1 VVVKARGF
9 TGQPGTSVSFL
20 GLSGT
25 VVKTQLVNLVRPFMM
40 YRSTRA
46 LQARGYLD
54 FLARRGP
61 DAMEADTADLWYLYR
76 LVRRKK
82 PKTIVEFGSGCSTVI
97 FAQALFDNAKE
108 SEGQHGFLYSLD
120 AEERWK
126 NVTESSMSEELKD
139 FCEIRQ
145 VPIETLSHKG
155 QIVFRHQN
163 VPQVPI
169 DMIYLDGPPLTP
181 EISVAIDP
189 IDLEGWFQ
197 PGFVMCVDG
206 RKENVQYLSRYL
218 ERAYQVQSNRFLRNT
233 VFYLIE

>member
-1 VVVKARGF
+1 MVVKTRGF

-25 VVKTQLVNLVRPFMM
+25 AVKTQLVNLVRPFMM
-40 YRSTRA
+40 YRSRRA

-61 DAMEADTADLWYLYR
+61 DAMAADTADLWYLYR

-82 PKTIVEFGSGCSTVI
+82 PKTIIELGSGCSTVI
-97 FAQALFDNAKE
+97 FAQALFDNVKE
-108 SEGQHGFLYSLD
+108 SEDQRGFLYSLD

-126 NVTESSMSEELKD
+126 NVTESSMPEELKD
-139 FCEIRQ
+139 FCEIRH
-145 VPIETLSHKG
+145 VAIETLCHKG
-155 QIVFRHQN
+155 RTVFRHQN
-163 VPQVPI
+163 VPQAPI

-181 EISVAIDP
+181 EIDVAIDP
-189 IDLEGWFQ
+189 IDLEGLFQ

-206 RKENVQYLSRYL
+206 RKANVKYLSRHLGRSY
-218 ERAYQVQSNRFLRNT
+218 RVQSNRFLRNT
-233 VFYLIE
+233 VFSLID